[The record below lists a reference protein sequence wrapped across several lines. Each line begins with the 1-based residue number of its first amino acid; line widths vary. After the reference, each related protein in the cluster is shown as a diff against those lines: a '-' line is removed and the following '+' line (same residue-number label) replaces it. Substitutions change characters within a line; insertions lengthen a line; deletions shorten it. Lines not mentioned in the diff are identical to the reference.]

1 MFDALAERIQ
11 STLEKIGKK
20 GRIDQETLEKGLR
33 EIKLALLEADVNYRV
48 VSQFIKDI
56 KEKALG
62 AEVVKGVKPA
72 QQLVKV
78 VYDELVESLG
88 GEDAKLQLKSKPA
101 VVLLIGLQGSGK
113 TTTAAKLANYL
124 KKQGK
129 NVLLTSAD
137 VYRPAAMLQLKK
149 LGEKIGVPVFLE
161 EEEKDAV
168 KIARD
173 ALEKAKVEGYDVLII
188 DTAGRL
194 HIDENL
200 LEEARQ
206 IREATNPDEVLFV
219 IDAMT
224 GQEAVNIAKAFNEAV
239 GMTGVVL
246 TKMDSDSRGGVA
258 LSVKGVTGK
267 PIKFAGVGEKID
279 DFQPFYPDRVASR
292 ILGMGDVVSLVERAQ
307 QVIDENEALSM
318 QEKLLS
324 GEFTLE
330 DFRQQLRMIQR
341 LGPIQQIIRMIPGLG
356 SQKVL
361 KQIQQA
367 IDDKKLKRIEAIINS
382 MTPEERRNHAII
394 NASRKRRIAKGSGTS
409 VKEVDALIKQ
419 FVQMKM
425 AMKQM
430 KKMQKKMAKKG
441 GRFPFSFPFM

>member
-1 MFDALAERIQ
+1 MFDALAEKVQ
-11 STLEKIGKK
+11 SAIEKIGRK
-20 GRIDQETLEKGLR
+20 GRIDEETLEKGLR

-48 VSQFIKDI
+48 VSKFIKDI

-62 AEVVKGVKPA
+62 ARVIKGVNPA
-72 QQLVKV
+72 QQLVKIV
-78 VYDELVESLG
+78 HDELVETLG
-88 GEDAKLQLKSKPA
+88 GEAEKLNLKGKPS
-101 VVLLIGLQGSGK
+101 VILLIGLQGSGK

-129 NVLLTSAD
+129 KVLLTSAD

-149 LGEKIGVPVFLE
+149 LGDQIGVPVFLE
-161 EEEKDAV
+161 ENEKDAV
-168 KIARD
+168 KIAED
-173 ALEKAKVEGYDVLII
+173 ALRKAKEEGYEVLIV

-194 HIDENL
+194 HIDEEM
-200 LEEARQ
+200 LEEARR
-206 IREATNPDEVLFV
+206 IKEKVVPDETLFV
-219 IDAMT
+219 VDAMT
-224 GQEAVNIAKAFNEAV
+224 GQESVNIAKAFDERV
-239 GMTGVVL
+239 GMNGIIL
-246 TKMDSDSRGGVA
+246 TKMDSDARGGVA

-279 DFQPFYPDRVASR
+279 DFEPFYPDRVASR
-292 ILGMGDVVSLVERAQ
+292 ILGMGDIVSLVEKAQ
-307 QVIDENEALSM
+307 EVIDEKEALSM

-341 LGPIQQIIRMIPGLG
+341 LGPLQQIIRMIPGLS
-356 SQKVL
+356 SQKML
-361 KQIQQA
+361 KQLEKA

-394 NASRKRRIAKGSGTS
+394 NASRKRRIARGSGTS

-419 FVQMKM
+419 FVQAKM

-441 GRFPFSFPFM
+441 GRFPFPFM

>member
-1 MFDALAERIQ
+1 MFDALAEKVQ
-11 STLEKIGKK
+11 SAIEKIGRK
-20 GRIDQETLEKGLR
+20 GRIDEETLEKGLR

-48 VSQFIKDI
+48 VSKFIKDI

-62 AEVVKGVKPA
+62 AKVIKGVNPA
-72 QQLVKV
+72 QQLVKIV
-78 VYDELVESLG
+78 HDELVETLG
-88 GEDAKLQLKSKPA
+88 GEAEKLNLKGKPS
-101 VVLLIGLQGSGK
+101 VILLIGLQGSGK

-129 NVLLTSAD
+129 KVLLTSAD

-149 LGEKIGVPVFLE
+149 LGDQIGVPVFLE
-161 EEEKDAV
+161 ENEKDAV
-168 KIARD
+168 KIAED
-173 ALEKAKVEGYDVLII
+173 ALRKAKEEGYEILIV

-194 HIDENL
+194 HIDEEM
-200 LEEARQ
+200 LEEARR
-206 IREATNPDEVLFV
+206 IKEKVVPDETLFV
-219 IDAMT
+219 VDAMT
-224 GQEAVNIAKAFNEAV
+224 GQESVNIAKAFDERV
-239 GMTGVVL
+239 GMNGIIL
-246 TKMDSDSRGGVA
+246 TKMDSDARGGVA

-279 DFQPFYPDRVASR
+279 DFEPFYPDRVASR
-292 ILGMGDVVSLVERAQ
+292 ILGMGDIVSLVEKAQ
-307 QVIDENEALSM
+307 EVIDEKEALSM

-330 DFRQQLRMIQR
+330 DFRQQLKMIQR
-341 LGPIQQIIRMIPGLG
+341 LGPLQQIIKMIPGLS
-356 SQKVL
+356 SQKML
-361 KQIQQA
+361 KQLEKA

-394 NASRKRRIAKGSGTS
+394 NASRKRRIARGSGTS

-419 FVQMKM
+419 FVLAKM

-441 GRFPFSFPFM
+441 GRFPFPFM

>member
-1 MFDALAERIQ
+1 MFDALAEKVQ
-11 STLEKIGKK
+11 SAIEKIGRK
-20 GRIDQETLEKGLR
+20 GRIDEETLEKGLR

-48 VSQFIKDI
+48 VSKFIKDI

-62 AEVVKGVKPA
+62 AKVIKGVNPA
-72 QQLVKV
+72 QQLVKIV
-78 VYDELVESLG
+78 HDELVETLG
-88 GEDAKLQLKSKPA
+88 GEAEKLNLKGRPS
-101 VVLLIGLQGSGK
+101 VILLIGLQGSGK

-129 NVLLTSAD
+129 KVLLTSAD

-149 LGEKIGVPVFLE
+149 LGDQIGVPVFLE
-161 EEEKDAV
+161 ENEKDAV
-168 KIARD
+168 KIAED
-173 ALEKAKVEGYDVLII
+173 ALRKAKEEGYDVLIV

-194 HIDENL
+194 HIDEEM
-200 LEEARQ
+200 LEEARR
-206 IREATNPDEVLFV
+206 IKERVVPDETLFV
-219 IDAMT
+219 VDAMT
-224 GQEAVNIAKAFNEAV
+224 GQESVNIAKAFDERV
-239 GMTGVVL
+239 GMNGIIL
-246 TKMDSDSRGGVA
+246 TKMDSDARGGVA

-279 DFQPFYPDRVASR
+279 DFEPFYPDRVASR
-292 ILGMGDVVSLVERAQ
+292 ILGMGDIVSLVEKAQ
-307 QVIDENEALSM
+307 EVIDEKEALSM

-341 LGPIQQIIRMIPGLG
+341 LGPLQQIIRMIPGLS
-356 SQKVL
+356 SQKML
-361 KQIQQA
+361 KQLEKA

-394 NASRKRRIAKGSGTS
+394 NASRKRRIARGSGTS

-419 FVQMKM
+419 FVQAKM

-441 GRFPFSFPFM
+441 GRFPFPFM

>member
-11 STLEKIGKK
+11 STLEKIGRK
-20 GRIDQETLEKGLR
+20 GKIDEETLQKGLR
-33 EIKLALLEADVNYRV
+33 EIKLALLEADVNYKV
-48 VSQFIKDI
+48 VSQFIKDVR
-56 KEKALG
+56 EKALG
-62 AEVVKGVKPA
+62 AEVVKGVNPA
-72 QQLVKV
+72 QQLVKI
-78 VYDELVESLG
+78 VYDELVEALG
-88 GEDAKLQLKSKPA
+88 GEEAKLNLKGKPG
-101 VVLLIGLQGSGK
+101 VILLIGLQGSGK

-129 NVLLTSAD
+129 KVLLTSAD

-149 LGEKIGVPVFLE
+149 LGDKIGVPVFLE
-161 EEEKDAV
+161 EDEKDAV
-168 KIARD
+168 KIAKD
-173 ALEKAKVEGYDVLII
+173 ALEKAKAEGYDVLII

-194 HIDENL
+194 HIDEEL
-200 LEEARQ
+200 LDEARR
-206 IREATNPDEVLFV
+206 IREATSPDEVLFV

-224 GQEAVNIAKAFNEAV
+224 GQEAVNIAKAFNESV
-239 GMTGVVL
+239 GMTGTIL

-267 PIKFAGVGEKID
+267 PIKFAGVGEKIE

-292 ILGMGDVVSLVERAQ
+292 ILGMGDVVSLVEKAQ
-307 QVIDENEALSM
+307 QVIDEKEALSM

-361 KQIQQA
+361 KQLQQA

-394 NASRKRRIAKGSGTS
+394 NASRKRRIARGSGTS

-441 GRFPFSFPFM
+441 GRFPFPFL

>member
-11 STLEKIGKK
+11 STLEKFGRK
-20 GRIDQETLEKGLR
+20 GRIDKETLEKGLR
-33 EIKLALLEADVNYRV
+33 EIKLALLEADVNYKV
-48 VSQFIKDI
+48 VSNFISDI
-56 KEKALG
+56 REKALG
-62 AEVVKGVKPA
+62 AEVVKGVNPA
-72 QQLVKV
+72 QQLVKIV
-78 VYDELVESLG
+78 HDELVEALG
-88 GEDAKLQLKSKPA
+88 GEEAKLNLKNKPS
-101 VVLLIGLQGSGK
+101 VILLIGLQGSGK
-113 TTTAAKLANYL
+113 TTIAAKLANFL

-129 NVLLTSAD
+129 KVLLTSAD

-161 EEEKDAV
+161 EREKDAV
-168 KIARD
+168 KISRD
-173 ALEKAKVEGYDVLII
+173 ALKKVRDENYDVLII

-194 HIDENL
+194 HIDEEL
-200 LEEARQ
+200 LGEARK
-206 IREATNPDEVLFV
+206 IREETNPDEVLFV

-224 GQEAVNIAKAFNEAV
+224 GQEAVNIAKAFNDAV
-239 GMTGVVL
+239 GMTGIIL

-267 PIKFAGVGEKID
+267 PIKFAGTGEKIE
-279 DFQPFYPDRVASR
+279 DFEQFYPDRIASR
-292 ILGMGDVVSLVERAQ
+292 ILGMGDVVSLVEKAQ
-307 QVIDENEALSM
+307 QVIDEREALSM

-330 DFRQQLRMIQR
+330 DFRQQLRMIQK
-341 LGPIQQIIRMIPGLG
+341 LGPIQQIIKMIPGLG

-361 KQIQQA
+361 KQVQQA

-430 KKMQKKMAKKG
+430 RKMQRKMAKKG
-441 GRFPFSFPFM
+441 RKFPFPFF

>member
-11 STLEKIGKK
+11 STLEKFGRK
-20 GRIDQETLEKGLR
+20 GRIDKETLEKGLR
-33 EIKLALLEADVNYRV
+33 EIKLALLEADVNYKV
-48 VSQFIKDI
+48 VSNFISDI
-56 KEKALG
+56 REKALG
-62 AEVVKGVKPA
+62 AEVVKGVNPA
-72 QQLVKV
+72 QQLVKIV
-78 VYDELVESLG
+78 HDELVEALG
-88 GEDAKLQLKSKPA
+88 GEEAKLNLKNKPA
-101 VVLLIGLQGSGK
+101 VILLIGLQGSGK
-113 TTTAAKLANYL
+113 TTTAAKLANFL

-129 NVLLTSAD
+129 KVLLTSAD

-161 EEEKDAV
+161 ESEKDAV
-168 KIARD
+168 KISKD
-173 ALEKAKVEGYDVLII
+173 ALKKAKDENYDVLII

-194 HIDENL
+194 HIDEEL
-200 LEEARQ
+200 LEEARR
-206 IREATNPDEVLFV
+206 IREETNPDEVLFV

-224 GQEAVNIAKAFNEAV
+224 GQEAVNIAKAFNDAV
-239 GMTGVVL
+239 GMTGIIL

-267 PIKFAGVGEKID
+267 PIKFAGTGEKIE
-279 DFQPFYPDRVASR
+279 DFEQFYPDRVASR
-292 ILGMGDVVSLVERAQ
+292 ILGMGDVVSLVEKAQ
-307 QVIDENEALSM
+307 QVIDEREALSM

-330 DFRQQLRMIQR
+330 DFRQQLRMIQK

-361 KQIQQA
+361 KQVQQA

-430 KKMQKKMAKKG
+430 RKMQKKMAKKG
-441 GRFPFSFPFM
+441 RKFPFPFF

>member
-1 MFDALAERIQ
+1 MFDALAEKVQ
-11 STLEKIGKK
+11 SAIEKIGRK
-20 GRIDQETLEKGLR
+20 GRIDEETLEKGLR

-48 VSQFIKDI
+48 VSNFIKDI

-62 AEVVKGVKPA
+62 AKVIKGVNPA
-72 QQLVKV
+72 QQLVKIV
-78 VYDELVESLG
+78 HDELVQTLG
-88 GEDAKLQLKSKPA
+88 GEAEKLNLKGKPS
-101 VVLLIGLQGSGK
+101 VILLIGLQGSGK

-129 NVLLTSAD
+129 RVLLTSAD

-149 LGEKIGVPVFLE
+149 LGDQIGIPVFLKE
-161 EEEKDAV
+161 NEKDAV
-168 KIARD
+168 KIAKD
-173 ALEKAKVEGYDVLII
+173 ALLKAKDETYDVLIV

-194 HIDENL
+194 HIDEEL
-200 LEEARQ
+200 LEEARK
-206 IREATNPDEVLFV
+206 IKEEVVPDETLFV
-219 IDAMT
+219 IDSMT
-224 GQEAVNIAKAFNEAV
+224 GQESVNIAKAFDERV
-239 GMTGVVL
+239 GMTGIVL
-246 TKMDSDSRGGVA
+246 TKMDSDARGGVA

-279 DFQPFYPDRVASR
+279 DFEPFYPDRVASR
-292 ILGMGDVVSLVERAQ
+292 ILGMGDIVSLVEKAQ
-307 QVIDENEALSM
+307 EVIDEKEALSM

-341 LGPIQQIIRMIPGLG
+341 LGPLQQIIKMIPGLS
-356 SQKVL
+356 SQKML
-361 KQIQQA
+361 KQLEKA

-419 FVQMKM
+419 FVQAKM

-441 GRFPFSFPFM
+441 GRFPFPFM

>member
-11 STLEKIGKK
+11 STLEKLGRKGK
-20 GRIDQETLEKGLR
+20 IDQETLEKGLR

-62 AEVVKGVKPA
+62 AEVVKGVNPA
-72 QQLVKV
+72 QQLVKI
-78 VYDELVESLG
+78 VYDELVEALG
-88 GEDAKLQLKSKPA
+88 GEEAKLNLKSKPA
-101 VVLLIGLQGSGK
+101 VILLIGLQGSGK

-129 NVLLTSAD
+129 KVLLTSAD

-149 LGEKIGVPVFLE
+149 LGDKIGVPVFLE
-161 EEEKDAV
+161 EGEKDAV
-168 KIARD
+168 KIAKD
-173 ALEKAKVEGYDVLII
+173 ALEKAKSEGYDVLII

-194 HIDENL
+194 HIDEEL
-200 LEEARQ
+200 LEEARK

-239 GMTGVVL
+239 GMTGTVL

-267 PIKFAGVGEKID
+267 PIKFAGVGEKIE

-292 ILGMGDVVSLVERAQ
+292 ILGMGDVVSLVEKAQ
-307 QVIDENEALSM
+307 QVIDEREALSM

-361 KQIQQA
+361 KQLQDV

-394 NASRKRRIAKGSGTS
+394 NASRKRRIARGSGTS

>member
-11 STLEKIGKK
+11 STLEKIGRK
-20 GRIDQETLEKGLR
+20 GRIDEETLQKGLR

-62 AEVVKGVKPA
+62 AEVVKGVNPA
-72 QQLVKV
+72 QQLVKI
-78 VYDELVESLG
+78 VYDELVEALG
-88 GEDAKLQLKSKPA
+88 GEEAKLNLKSRPA
-101 VVLLIGLQGSGK
+101 VILLIGLQGSGK

-129 NVLLTSAD
+129 KVLLTSAD

-149 LGEKIGVPVFLE
+149 LGDKIGVPVFLE
-161 EEEKDAV
+161 EDEKNAV
-168 KIARD
+168 KIAKD
-173 ALEKAKVEGYDVLII
+173 ALEKAKEEGYDVLII

-194 HIDENL
+194 HIDEEL
-200 LEEARQ
+200 LDEARR

-239 GMTGVVL
+239 GMTGTIL

-267 PIKFAGVGEKID
+267 PIKFAGVGEKIE

-292 ILGMGDVVSLVERAQ
+292 ILGMGDVVSLVEKAQ
-307 QVIDENEALSM
+307 QVIDEKEALSM

-361 KQIQQA
+361 KQLQQA

-441 GRFPFSFPFM
+441 GRFPFPFM

>member
-1 MFDALAERIQ
+1 MFDALAEKVQ
-11 STLEKIGKK
+11 SAIEKIGRK
-20 GRIDQETLEKGLR
+20 GRIDEETLEKGLR

-48 VSQFIKDI
+48 VSKFIKDI

-62 AEVVKGVKPA
+62 AKVIKGVNPA
-72 QQLVKV
+72 QQLVKIV
-78 VYDELVESLG
+78 HDELVETLG
-88 GEDAKLQLKSKPA
+88 GEAEKLNLKGKPS
-101 VVLLIGLQGSGK
+101 VILLIGLQGSGK

-129 NVLLTSAD
+129 KVLLTSAD

-149 LGEKIGVPVFLE
+149 LGDQIGVPVFLE
-161 EEEKDAV
+161 ENEKDAV
-168 KIARD
+168 KIAED
-173 ALEKAKVEGYDVLII
+173 ALRKAKEEGYEILIV

-194 HIDENL
+194 HIDEEM
-200 LEEARQ
+200 LEEARR
-206 IREATNPDEVLFV
+206 IKEKVVPDETLFV
-219 IDAMT
+219 VDAMT
-224 GQEAVNIAKAFNEAV
+224 GQESVNIAKAFDERV
-239 GMTGVVL
+239 GMNGIIL
-246 TKMDSDSRGGVA
+246 TKMDSDARGGVA

-279 DFQPFYPDRVASR
+279 DFEPFYPDRVASR
-292 ILGMGDVVSLVERAQ
+292 ILGMGDIVSLVEKAQ
-307 QVIDENEALSM
+307 EVIDEKEALSM

-330 DFRQQLRMIQR
+330 DFRQQLKMIQR
-341 LGPIQQIIRMIPGLG
+341 LGPLQQIIKMIPGLS
-356 SQKVL
+356 SQKML
-361 KQIQQA
+361 KQLEKA

-394 NASRKRRIAKGSGTS
+394 NASRKRRIARGSGTS

-419 FVQMKM
+419 FVQAKM

-441 GRFPFSFPFM
+441 GRFPFPFM

>member
-11 STLEKIGKK
+11 STLEKIGRK
-20 GRIDQETLEKGLR
+20 GRIDEETLQKGLR
-33 EIKLALLEADVNYRV
+33 EIKLALLEADVNYKV

-62 AEVVKGVKPA
+62 AEVVRGVNPA
-72 QQLVKV
+72 QQLVKI
-78 VYDELVESLG
+78 VYDELVEALG
-88 GEDAKLQLKSKPA
+88 GEEAKLNLKSKPA
-101 VVLLIGLQGSGK
+101 VILLIGLQGSGK

-129 NVLLTSAD
+129 KVLLTSAD

-149 LGEKIGVPVFLE
+149 LGDKIGVPVFLE
-161 EEEKDAV
+161 EGEKDAV
-168 KIARD
+168 KIAKD
-173 ALEKAKVEGYDVLII
+173 ALEKAKEEGYDVLII

-194 HIDENL
+194 HIDEEL
-200 LEEARQ
+200 LDEARR

-224 GQEAVNIAKAFNEAV
+224 GQEAVNIARAFNEAV
-239 GMTGVVL
+239 GMTGTVL

-267 PIKFAGVGEKID
+267 PIKFAGVGEKIE

-292 ILGMGDVVSLVERAQ
+292 ILGMGDVVSLVEKAQ
-307 QVIDENEALSM
+307 QVIDEREALSM

-330 DFRQQLRMIQR
+330 DFRQQLKMIQR

-361 KQIQQA
+361 KQLQDV

-430 KKMQKKMAKKG
+430 RKMQKKMAKKG
-441 GRFPFSFPFM
+441 GRFPFPFM

>member
-1 MFDALAERIQ
+1 MFDALAEKVQ
-11 STLEKIGKK
+11 SAIEKIGRK
-20 GRIDQETLEKGLR
+20 GRIDEETLEKGLR

-48 VSQFIKDI
+48 VSKFIKDI

-62 AEVVKGVKPA
+62 ARVIKGVNPA
-72 QQLVKV
+72 QQLVKIV
-78 VYDELVESLG
+78 HDELVETLG
-88 GEDAKLQLKSKPA
+88 GEAEKLNIKGKPS
-101 VVLLIGLQGSGK
+101 VILLIGLQGSGK

-129 NVLLTSAD
+129 KVLLTSAD

-149 LGEKIGVPVFLE
+149 LGNQIGVPVFLE
-161 EEEKDAV
+161 ENEKDAV
-168 KIARD
+168 KIAED
-173 ALEKAKVEGYDVLII
+173 ALRKAKEEGYDVLIV

-194 HIDENL
+194 HIDEEM
-200 LEEARQ
+200 LEEARR
-206 IREATNPDEVLFV
+206 IKERVIPDETLFV
-219 IDAMT
+219 VDAMT
-224 GQEAVNIAKAFNEAV
+224 GQESVNIAKAFDERV
-239 GMTGVVL
+239 GMNGIVL
-246 TKMDSDSRGGVA
+246 TKMDSDARGGVA

-279 DFQPFYPDRVASR
+279 DFEPFYPDRVASR
-292 ILGMGDVVSLVERAQ
+292 ILGMGDIVSLVEKAQ
-307 QVIDENEALSM
+307 EVIDEKEALSM

-341 LGPIQQIIRMIPGLG
+341 LGPLQQIIRMIPGLS
-356 SQKVL
+356 SQKML
-361 KQIQQA
+361 KQLEKA

-394 NASRKRRIAKGSGTS
+394 NASRKRRIARGSGTS

-419 FVQMKM
+419 FVQAKM

-441 GRFPFSFPFM
+441 GRFPFPFM

>member
-1 MFDALAERIQ
+1 MFDALAEKVQ
-11 STLEKIGKK
+11 SAIEKIGRK
-20 GRIDQETLEKGLR
+20 GRIDEETLEKGIR

-48 VSQFIKDI
+48 VSKFIKDI

-62 AEVVKGVKPA
+62 AKVIKGVNPA
-72 QQLVKV
+72 QQLVKIV
-78 VYDELVESLG
+78 HDELVETLG
-88 GEDAKLQLKSKPA
+88 GEAEKLNLKGKPS
-101 VVLLIGLQGSGK
+101 VILLIGLQGSGK

-129 NVLLTSAD
+129 KVLLTSAD

-149 LGEKIGVPVFLE
+149 LGDQIGVPVFLE
-161 EEEKDAV
+161 ENEKDAV
-168 KIARD
+168 KIAED
-173 ALEKAKVEGYDVLII
+173 ALRKAKEEGYEILIV

-194 HIDENL
+194 HIDEEM
-200 LEEARQ
+200 LEEARR
-206 IREATNPDEVLFV
+206 IKEKVVPDETLFV
-219 IDAMT
+219 VDAMT
-224 GQEAVNIAKAFNEAV
+224 GQESVNIAKAFDERV
-239 GMTGVVL
+239 GMNGIIL
-246 TKMDSDSRGGVA
+246 TKMDSDARGGVA

-279 DFQPFYPDRVASR
+279 DFEPFYPDRVASR
-292 ILGMGDVVSLVERAQ
+292 ILGMGDIVSLVEKAQ
-307 QVIDENEALSM
+307 EVIDEKEALSM

-341 LGPIQQIIRMIPGLG
+341 LGPLQQIIKMIPGLS
-356 SQKVL
+356 SQKML
-361 KQIQQA
+361 KQLEKA

-394 NASRKRRIAKGSGTS
+394 NASRKRRIARGSGTS

-419 FVQMKM
+419 FVQAKM

-441 GRFPFSFPFM
+441 GRFPFPFM

>member
-11 STLEKIGKK
+11 STLEKFGRK
-20 GRIDQETLEKGLR
+20 GRIDKETLEKGLR
-33 EIKLALLEADVNYRV
+33 EIKLALLEADVNYKV
-48 VSQFIKDI
+48 VSNFISDI
-56 KEKALG
+56 REKALG
-62 AEVVKGVKPA
+62 AEVVKGVNPA
-72 QQLVKV
+72 QQLVKIV
-78 VYDELVESLG
+78 HDELVEALG
-88 GEDAKLQLKSKPA
+88 GEEAKLNLKNKPA
-101 VVLLIGLQGSGK
+101 VILLIGLQGSGK
-113 TTTAAKLANYL
+113 TTTAAKLANFL

-129 NVLLTSAD
+129 KVLLTSAD

-161 EEEKDAV
+161 ESEKDAV
-168 KIARD
+168 KISKD
-173 ALEKAKVEGYDVLII
+173 ALKKAKDENYDVLII

-194 HIDENL
+194 HIDEEL
-200 LEEARQ
+200 LEEARR
-206 IREATNPDEVLFV
+206 IREETNPDEVLFV

-224 GQEAVNIAKAFNEAV
+224 GQEAVNIAKAFNDAV
-239 GMTGVVL
+239 GMTGIIL

-267 PIKFAGVGEKID
+267 PIKFAGTGEKIE
-279 DFQPFYPDRVASR
+279 DFEQFYPDRVASR
-292 ILGMGDVVSLVERAQ
+292 ILGMGDVVSLVEKAQ
-307 QVIDENEALSM
+307 QVMDKREALSM

-330 DFRQQLRMIQR
+330 DFRQQLRMIQK

-361 KQIQQA
+361 KQVQQA

-430 KKMQKKMAKKG
+430 RKMQKKMAKKG
-441 GRFPFSFPFM
+441 RKFPFPFF

>member
-11 STLEKIGKK
+11 STLEKLGKK

-33 EIKLALLEADVNYRV
+33 EIKLALLEADVNYKV
-48 VSQFIKDI
+48 VSQFIKDV

-62 AEVVKGVKPA
+62 AEVVRGVNPA
-72 QQLVKV
+72 QQLVKI
-78 VYDELVESLG
+78 VYDELVEALG
-88 GEDAKLQLKSKPA
+88 GEEAKLNLKGKPA
-101 VVLLIGLQGSGK
+101 VILLIGLQGSGK
-113 TTTAAKLANYL
+113 TTTVAKLANYL

-129 NVLLTSAD
+129 KVLLTSAD

-149 LGEKIGVPVFLE
+149 LGDKIGVPVFLE

-168 KIARD
+168 KIAKD
-173 ALEKAKVEGYDVLII
+173 ALEKAKSEGYDVLII

-194 HIDENL
+194 HIDEEL
-200 LEEARQ
+200 LEEARK

-224 GQEAVNIAKAFNEAV
+224 GQEAVNIARAFNEAV
-239 GMTGVVL
+239 GMTGIVL

-267 PIKFAGVGEKID
+267 PIKFAGVGEKIE

-292 ILGMGDVVSLVERAQ
+292 ILGMGDVVSLVEKAQ
-307 QVIDENEALSM
+307 QVIDEREALSM

-361 KQIQQA
+361 KQLQDV

-430 KKMQKKMAKKG
+430 RKMQKKMAKKG

>member
-11 STLEKIGKK
+11 STLEKLGRKGK
-20 GRIDQETLEKGLR
+20 IDQETLEKGLR
-33 EIKLALLEADVNYRV
+33 EIKLALLEADVNYKV

-62 AEVVKGVKPA
+62 AEVVKGVNPA
-72 QQLVKV
+72 QQLVKI
-78 VYDELVESLG
+78 VYDELVEALG
-88 GEDAKLQLKSKPA
+88 GEEAKLNLKSKPA
-101 VVLLIGLQGSGK
+101 VILLIGLQGSGK

-129 NVLLTSAD
+129 KVLLTSAD

-149 LGEKIGVPVFLE
+149 LGDKIGVPVFLE
-161 EEEKDAV
+161 EGEKDAV
-168 KIARD
+168 KIAKD
-173 ALEKAKVEGYDVLII
+173 ALEKAKSEGYDVLII

-194 HIDENL
+194 HIDEEL
-200 LEEARQ
+200 LEEARK

-239 GMTGVVL
+239 GMTGTVL

-267 PIKFAGVGEKID
+267 PIKFAGVGEKIE

-292 ILGMGDVVSLVERAQ
+292 ILGMGDVVSLVEKAQ
-307 QVIDENEALSM
+307 QVIDEREALSM

-330 DFRQQLRMIQR
+330 DFRQQLKMIQR

-361 KQIQQA
+361 KQLQDV

-430 KKMQKKMAKKG
+430 RKMQKKMAKKG
-441 GRFPFSFPFM
+441 GRFPFPFI